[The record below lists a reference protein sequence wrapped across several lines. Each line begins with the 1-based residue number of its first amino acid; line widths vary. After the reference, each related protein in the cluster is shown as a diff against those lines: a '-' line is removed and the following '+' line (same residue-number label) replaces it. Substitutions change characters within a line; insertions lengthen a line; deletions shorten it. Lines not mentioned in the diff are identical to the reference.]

1 MPEPFSIPGTTAVV
15 TGAAG
20 GIGRA
25 LAERL
30 LREGAARVV
39 VSDLDPDRVAETAAG
54 LGARAHPLALDVSD
68 EAAVGAA
75 VEHIERTLGP
85 IDLWCSNAG
94 IAAGRGLGDDADWD
108 VSWRVHV
115 LAHVYAVRALFPRMA
130 ARGRGHLLVTASAA
144 GLLTQLDS
152 APYSVTKHG
161 AVALAEWLAI
171 RHADEG
177 IGVSCL
183 CPQGVNTA
191 MTAGDDGT
199 SATRLGGDY
208 IEPEDVAESVVA
220 ALHDGR
226 FLILPHPEAAH
237 YERNR
242 ANDRDRWI
250 GGMRRAWAGIRRAAP
265 QAGPGAAERS

>member
-1 MPEPFSIPGTTAVV
+1 MAEAFAIPATTAVV

-30 LREGAARVV
+30 ISEGAARVV
-39 VSDLDPDRVAETAAG
+39 VTDRDPDAVKAVAAE
-54 LGARAHPLALDVSD
+54 LGERAHAMAFDVTD
-68 EAAVGAA
+68 EDAVASA
-75 VEHIERTLGP
+75 VETIEDTHGA

-94 IAAGRGLGDDADWD
+94 VARGRGLGDDTDWD
-108 VSWRVHV
+108 MSWRVHV
-115 LAHVYAVRALFPRMA
+115 LAHIYVARALFPRMA
-130 ARGRGHLLVTASAA
+130 ERGRGHLLVTASAA
-144 GLLTQLDS
+144 GLLTQLDT

-177 IGVSCL
+177 INVSCL
-183 CPQGVNTA
+183 CPQGVNTP

-199 SATRLGGDY
+199 SATRLGGAY

-220 ALHDGR
+220 ALHTGR
-226 FLILPHPEAAH
+226 FLILPHPEAAD
-237 YERNR
+237 YELRR
-242 ANDRDRWI
+242 VTDRDRWI
-250 GGMRRAWAGIRRAAP
+250 SGMRRALAKIR
-265 QAGPGAAERS
+265 GAAAQRS